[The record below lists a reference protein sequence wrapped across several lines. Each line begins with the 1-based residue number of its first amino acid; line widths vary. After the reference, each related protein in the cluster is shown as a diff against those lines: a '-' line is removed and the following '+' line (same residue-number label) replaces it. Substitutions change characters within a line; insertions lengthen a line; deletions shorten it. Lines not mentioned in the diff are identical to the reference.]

1 MDACESE
8 EERKEEGAKDAAWGK
23 YSRKRAEGRARCMGA
38 SWLLK
43 LSRGGGDAREA
54 QIRDK
59 ASSERRGWWR
69 RLGGY
74 HKWRSSL
81 PPNNISYLNDK
92 FRTIL
97 R

>member
-1 MDACESE
+1 MREVSEKKSGGACPL
-8 EERKEEGAKDAAWGK
+8 
-23 YSRKRAEGRARCMGA
+23 YGA

-43 LSRGGGDAREA
+43 LSRGGGGDAREA

-59 ASSERRGWWR
+59 ARSERGWR

-81 PPNNISYLNDK
+81 PPNNISYLSDK
-92 FRTIL
+92 YRTIL